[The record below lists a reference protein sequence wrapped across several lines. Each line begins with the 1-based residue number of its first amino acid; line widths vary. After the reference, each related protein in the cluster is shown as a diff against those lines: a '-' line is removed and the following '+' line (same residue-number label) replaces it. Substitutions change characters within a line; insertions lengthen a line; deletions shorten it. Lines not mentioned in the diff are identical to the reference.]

1 MLNDVFVHL
10 DGSADDD
17 VRIAHAQK
25 LASLVGSNLIGI
37 FTNPLVEY
45 AYVLAVQSG
54 LAPMEP
60 IIEAQESTRRE
71 GDRAVARLQQKL
83 ANFSKPSVIRRLD
96 IGTSQIVSRV
106 VDLSH
111 WADVFVAMA
120 PYGRE
125 AVPLWN
131 NLVEGVM
138 FESGRPIYLV
148 PRARPAPSNLE
159 NVLIAWSPTREATRA
174 VAGALPLLRSSK
186 NIRLV
191 AIDTEASIELENIF
205 DPGVISAY
213 FDHHGLQVGVDSFK
227 LKGRAVFDILCD
239 EARKMHADVI
249 VMGAY
254 GHSRLREWVLGGT
267 TRNMIESA
275 GIPLLLAH

>member
-1 MLNDVFVHL
+1 MLKDIAVHI

-17 VRIAHAQK
+17 IRIAHAQN
-25 LASLVGSNLIGI
+25 LASVCGYHVTGI

-60 IIEAQESTRRE
+60 ILESQEEMRKA
-71 GDRAVARLQQKL
+71 GDRAVASLHQKF
-83 ANFSKPSVIRRLD
+83 ATFNNVSSIQRLD
-96 IGTSQIVSRV
+96 VGASQIVSRV
-106 VDLSH
+106 VRLARWTDM
-111 WADVFVAMA
+111 FVALA

-125 AVPLWN
+125 AIPLWN
-131 NLVEGVM
+131 DMVEGVM

-148 PRARPAPSNLE
+148 PDSRPPIPKLE
-159 NVLIAWSPTREATRA
+159 SVLIAWSPTREASRA
-174 VAGALPLLRSSK
+174 IVEVLPLLRLSK

-191 AIDTEASIELENIF
+191 TVDTESEFQLEDISET
-205 DPGVISAY
+205 DIISAY
-213 FDHHGLQVGVDSFK
+213 FGHHGIPVSIESLK
-227 LKGRAVFDILCD
+227 LRGRTVPEILYD
-239 EARKMHADVI
+239 EAHEMNAGLV

-267 TRNMIESA
+267 TRDMIKSTR
-275 GIPLLLAH
+275 IPLLLAH